1 MPTAWLFRLLSP
13 LAFLSAAVW
22 FCLDAT
28 KRHAVYRNR
37 TFLFGRC
44 TPRQAF
50 LPFLHMH
57 RTVLE
62 NVTLSKTK
70 HVTVRGYE
78 HVRALRDKGN
88 GVVHLTSHVGNWEI
102 GARLTAALGIP
113 LTVVVAAAGNTVL
126 EKRYVLLRERAGLQT
141 ALAGGS
147 AGTRA
152 CKALQAGRHLAIVF
166 DMHPND
172 KGMKV
177 RWFARAAMVS
187 RGPFWLARKTGSPIV
202 PTFCVRS
209 GWDSFELIFEEP
221 VFPSDAAFVEKI
233 VSCMEK
239 YQRQYWNQW
248 AMFMPLENFIAEGRV
263 EGRFKAVAS

>member
-1 MPTAWLFRLLSP
+1 MAWLFRLLSP
-13 LAFLSAAVW
+13 LTFLSAAAW

-28 KRHAVYRNR
+28 KRQAVHRNR
-37 TFLFGRC
+37 IFLFGRC
-44 TPRQAF
+44 TPWQAF

-62 NVTLSKTK
+62 NVMLSKTK
-70 HVTVRGYE
+70 GATVRGYE
-78 HVRALRDKGN
+78 HVRALRSKGH

-113 LTVVVAAAGNTVL
+113 LTVVIDSAGNSAL
-126 EKRYVLLRERAGLQT
+126 EKRYALMRERAGLQT

-152 CKALQAGRHLAIVF
+152 CKALHAGRHLAIVF
-166 DMHPND
+166 DMRPND
-172 KGMKV
+172 RGMKV
-177 RWFARAAMVS
+177 RWFGRETVVS
-187 RGPFWLARKTGSPIV
+187 RGPFWLAQKTGSPIV

-221 VFPSDAAFVEKI
+221 VFPSDSAFVEKI

-239 YQRQYWNQW
+239 YQREYWNQW
-248 AMFMPLENFIAEGRV
+248 AMFMPLENFLSEVLAEGQL
-263 EGRFKAVAS
+263 KAVAS